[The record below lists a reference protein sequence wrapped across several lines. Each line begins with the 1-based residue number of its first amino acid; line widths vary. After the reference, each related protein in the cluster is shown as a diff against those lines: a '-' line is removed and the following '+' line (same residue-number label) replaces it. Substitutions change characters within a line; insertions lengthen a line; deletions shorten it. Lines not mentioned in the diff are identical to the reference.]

1 MTDSDHKLALQLGQ
15 QLDEYRLVRVLGAG
29 GFGVTYLAEHIQAG
43 NRVAIKEYLPN
54 ELAVREG
61 DTVHPKSA
69 ADREGFAWGLAR
81 FLDEARTLARF
92 EHRNVVRV
100 QRYFEANNTAYLVM
114 DYEDG
119 ASLGELLKEHG
130 TLSEAQLRRVLMP
143 IVDGLRAVH
152 AAGFLHRDIKPD
164 NIFVRR
170 SDESPVLLDFGAAR
184 QALGHRSRSLT
195 GVITAGY
202 SPPEQYESD
211 GNQGPWTDVYALSA
225 LCSKAIT
232 GTTPVDVLDRQREVF
247 RHRRADPLPRLADN
261 PPEGYSRS
269 FLEAVD
275 WGLRLSEE
283 DRPQTLDEWVAR
295 LESPAASTSDRVAP
309 RPDDRR
315 RESKPASKG
324 RAAGIGV
331 AVAAVAAVVSAG
343 VWFWSQSPEAPA
355 RSERGVAPG
364 VPGPEPAREAVDVSS
379 LTGGN
384 AILVVETEPPGAE
397 VMLGD
402 AVAGTTPLQLRDVL
416 AGTYSVTLRHP
427 HYETVLVENQTFADG
442 EVLRIERTLVGATGK
457 LTVLT
462 EPADAWVVRDGE
474 RLARGT
480 PVTLDG
486 LPAGPLELTL
496 GAVEHETIRVA
507 VDIPK
512 DGVGALERTLRRI
525 PHGTLTL
532 ELDPPDAT
540 VTLPDVAPSYSPGMR
555 LPEGEHRVTVR
566 RAGYR
571 ERTQAVTVSGDTH
584 TRIALELDP
593 QPFTVETM
601 PATAT
606 VELPDTDQAYRPG
619 VPLPFGDYPI
629 RVSAPEYETLQETV
643 THGTEPT
650 RHAVDL
656 VRLPQPFTVEVTPAE
671 AVVDLVGTGVAY
683 RAGMRLPAGE
693 YRVQVS
699 AEGYK
704 PHEEA
709 LRHGTEPT
717 RVSMT
722 LERAIPGPGGTFA
735 EKLASGGDGPEMV
748 VIPPGVFRMG
758 CVSSRDCEDSEHPV
772 HEVRIASPFAL
783 SKHEVT
789 VGGFARFVD
798 ATGHRTSDSCWTYEA
813 GEWKDRSGWNWRSP
827 GFGQTDGHPVVCVN
841 WGDAVAY
848 VAWLS
853 RETGEAYRLPSE
865 SEWEYAARAG
875 TTTKYHFGNEESGL
889 CRYGNHADASSS
901 FSWRNQG
908 CSDGVGLGT
917 APVGSYG
924 ANGFGLHDV
933 HGNVWEWT
941 VDCWNDSYVGAPSD
955 GRAWERGD
963 CAKRVLRGGSWF
975 NFPGFLRSAY
985 RSRVAPG
992 NRSGFS
998 GFRVARTLTP

>member
-1 MTDSDHKLALQLGQ
+1 M
-15 QLDEYRLVRVLGAG
+15 
-29 GFGVTYLAEHIQAG
+29 
-43 NRVAIKEYLPN
+43 
-54 ELAVREG
+54 
-61 DTVHPKSA
+61 
-69 ADREGFAWGLAR
+69 
-81 FLDEARTLARF
+81 
-92 EHRNVVRV
+92 
-100 QRYFEANNTAYLVM
+100 
-114 DYEDG
+114 
-119 ASLGELLKEHG
+119 
-130 TLSEAQLRRVLMP
+130 
-143 IVDGLRAVH
+143 
-152 AAGFLHRDIKPD
+152 
-164 NIFVRR
+164 
-170 SDESPVLLDFGAAR
+170 
-184 QALGHRSRSLT
+184 
-195 GVITAGY
+195 
-202 SPPEQYESD
+202 
-211 GNQGPWTDVYALSA
+211 
-225 LCSKAIT
+225 
-232 GTTPVDVLDRQREVF
+232 
-247 RHRRADPLPRLADN
+247 
-261 PPEGYSRS
+261 
-269 FLEAVD
+269 
-275 WGLRLSEE
+275 
-283 DRPQTLDEWVAR
+283 
-295 LESPAASTSDRVAP
+295 
-309 RPDDRR
+309 
-315 RESKPASKG
+315 
-324 RAAGIGV
+324 
-331 AVAAVAAVVSAG
+331 
-343 VWFWSQSPEAPA
+343 
-355 RSERGVAPG
+355 
-364 VPGPEPAREAVDVSS
+364 
-379 LTGGN
+379 
-384 AILVVETEPPGAE
+384 
-397 VMLGD
+397 
-402 AVAGTTPLQLRDVL
+402 
-416 AGTYSVTLRHP
+416 
-427 HYETVLVENQTFADG
+427 
-442 EVLRIERTLVGATGK
+442 
-457 LTVLT
+457 
-462 EPADAWVVRDGE
+462 
-474 RLARGT
+474 
-480 PVTLDG
+480 
-486 LPAGPLELTL
+486 TL
-496 GAVEHETIRVA
+496 GAHEHETIRVA

-593 QPFTVETM
+593 QPFTVETT

-671 AVVDLVGTGVAY
+671 AVVDLVGTGQAY

-693 YRVQVS
+693 YRVRVS

-722 LERAIPGPGGTFA
+722 LERAIPGPGGRFA
-735 EKLASGGDGPEMV
+735 EKLASGGDGPLMV

-758 CVSSRDCEDSEHPV
+758 CVSGRDCEDDEHPV
-772 HEVRIASPFAL
+772 HEVRIANPFAL

-789 VGGFARFVD
+789 VGEFARFVD

-813 GEWKDRSGWNWRSP
+813 GEVKDRSGRDWRSP

-841 WGDAVAY
+841 SDDAVAY

-889 CRYGNHADASSS
+889 CRYGNHADASSG

-924 ANGFGLHDV
+924 ANGFGLHDM

-941 VDCWNDSYVGAPSD
+941 VDCWNDGYAGAPSD

-963 CAKRVLRGGSWF
+963 CAKRVLRGGSWGSS
-975 NFPGFLRSAY
+975 PGLLRSA
-985 RSRVAPG
+985 SRYWGAPG
-992 NRSGFS
+992 SRGSSF